1 MTWTL
6 LHDRMAFMAELIKVA
21 EIDPEAALALIDNSS
36 EVAELF
42 GDEEGLMLSLG
53 QRWITTLVAKLDQA
67 AHEGVSADQ
76 VAADLEAA
84 EPGLHAL
91 VTIGS
96 RRSLR
101 VRSLSRGG
109 HVAVDLFGGAGGDRQ
124 TVA

>member
-6 LHDRMAFMAELIKVA
+6 LHNRMAFMAQVIKAA
-21 EIDPEAALALIDNSS
+21 ETDPEAALALIDKSS
-36 EVAELF
+36 EVSELF

-53 QRWITTLVAKLDQA
+53 QRWITMLVAKLDQA
-67 AHEGVSADQ
+67 AHEGASAEQ
-76 VAADLEAA
+76 VRADLEAA

-91 VTIGS
+91 VKIGT

-101 VRSLSRGG
+101 VRSLTHGE
-109 HVAVDLFGGAGGDRQ
+109 HVAVGLFGGSTSDRQ

>member
-6 LHDRMAFMAELIKVA
+6 LHNRMAFMAQVIKAA
-21 EIDPEAALALIDNSS
+21 ETDPEAALALIDNSS
-36 EVAELF
+36 EVSELF

-53 QRWITTLVAKLDQA
+53 QRWITMLVAKLDQA
-67 AHEGVSADQ
+67 AHEGASAQQ
-76 VAADLEAA
+76 VRADLEAA

-91 VTIGS
+91 VKIGT

-101 VRSLSRGG
+101 VRSLTRGE
-109 HVAVDLFGGAGGDRQ
+109 HVAVGLFGGPTSDRQ

>member
-6 LHDRMAFMAELIKVA
+6 LHDRMAFMAQVIKAA
-21 EIDPEAALALIDNSS
+21 ETDPEAALALIDKSS

-53 QRWITTLVAKLDQA
+53 QRWITMLVAKLDQA
-67 AHEGVSADQ
+67 AHEGASAEQ
-76 VAADLEAA
+76 VLADLEAA

-91 VTIGS
+91 VKIGT

-101 VRSLSRGG
+101 VRSLTRGE
-109 HVAVDLFGGAGGDRQ
+109 HVAVGLFGGPTSDRQ

>member
-6 LHDRMAFMAELIKVA
+6 LHDRMAFMAQVIKAA
-21 EIDPEAALALIDNSS
+21 ETDPEAALALIDKSS
-36 EVAELF
+36 EVSELF

-53 QRWITTLVAKLDQA
+53 QRWITMLVAKLDQA
-67 AHEGVSADQ
+67 AHEGASAEQ
-76 VAADLEAA
+76 VLADLEAA

-91 VTIGS
+91 VKIGA

-101 VRSLSRGG
+101 VRSLTRGE
-109 HVAVDLFGGAGGDRQ
+109 HVAVGLFGGPTSDRQ

>member
-6 LHDRMAFMAELIKVA
+6 LHDRMAFMAEVINAA
-21 EIDPEAALALIDNSS
+21 ETDPEAALALIHNSS

-53 QRWITTLVAKLDQA
+53 QRWITVLVAKLDQA
-67 AHEGVSADQ
+67 AHEGASAEQ
-76 VAADLEAA
+76 VRADLAAA

-91 VTIGS
+91 VKIGT

-101 VRSLSRGG
+101 VRSVTRGE
-109 HVAVDLFGGAGGDRQ
+109 HVAVGLFGGPTSDRQ

>member
-6 LHDRMAFMAELIKVA
+6 LHNRMAFMAQVIKAA
-21 EIDPEAALALIDNSS
+21 ETDPEAALALIHKSS
-36 EVAELF
+36 EVSELF

-53 QRWITTLVAKLDQA
+53 QRWITMLVAKLDQA
-67 AHEGVSADQ
+67 AHEGASAQ
-76 VAADLEAA
+76 QARADLEAA

-91 VTIGS
+91 VKIGT

-101 VRSLSRGG
+101 VRSLTRGE
-109 HVAVDLFGGAGGDRQ
+109 HVAVGLFGGPTSDRQ